1 MLRLYSN
8 TWLYVPWVWPEHV
21 EALDKTAFIDT
32 KWGVWGSVMSY
43 VPWHLHSLLKGGVKR
58 LFGVVDQYSCVLGI
72 KRCKLHGD
80 TYLCKIAEPVSWSL
94 DLCSFFGR
102 GLAGPVMRVIKER
115 VLRRKTVDIRKVE
128 FLHLRARRTSQASCY
143 RKWSYLRPMFSQK
156 IGDNIPW
163 SHWVSLLIPRLP
175 FHIRE
180 CPSFYSESST
190 WHFRFLYS
198 NGHFHLSC
206 GDKKWSHLPR

>member
-21 EALDKTAFIDT
+21 EALDETAFVDT

-102 GLAGPVMRVIKER
+102 GLAGPVMRVITER

-128 FLHLRARRTSQASCY
+128 KSSVVLPKVILFKTDVFAKNWWQHTLEPLSLITNSQTPFPHPGMPFI
-143 RKWSYLRPMFSQK
+143 LQ
-156 IGDNIPW
+156 
-163 SHWVSLLIPRLP
+163 WVFHVTFPVLI
-175 FHIRE
+175 
-180 CPSFYSESST
+180 
-190 WHFRFLYS
+190 
-198 NGHFHLSC
+198 
-206 GDKKWSHLPR
+206 